1 MDYLKRLETVED
13 ITEELARV
21 VEEEKLLDRSILF
34 NLTGSQD
41 YYDISGNG
49 EAAKANAIEYN
60 EIVASLRT
68 LGSTVNR

>member
-21 VEEEKLLDRSILF
+21 VEEEKLLDRRILF

-49 EAAKANAIEYN
+49 EAAGKCD
-60 EIVASLRT
+60 
-68 LGSTVNR
+68 

>member
-21 VEEEKLLDRSILF
+21 VEEEKLLDRRILF

-49 EAAKANAIEYN
+49 EAVKANAIEYN

>member
-21 VEEEKLLDRSILF
+21 VEEEKLLDRRILF

-49 EAAKANAIEYN
+49 EATKANAIEYN